1 MAPEL
6 FNDCVYDFKAEFW
19 SIGCVV
25 YEMLVGNPPFPAKSI
40 MELAKVQASGDVKM
54 PDDVSSDC
62 ISFLQVSISN
72 S

>member
-25 YEMLVGNPPFPAKSI
+25 YEMLVGTSPFQAQTI
-40 MELAKVQASGDVKM
+40 VELAKKQENADVKI
-54 PDDVSSDC
+54 PEDVSDHC
-62 ISFLQVSISN
+62 VSFLQVY
-72 S
+72 